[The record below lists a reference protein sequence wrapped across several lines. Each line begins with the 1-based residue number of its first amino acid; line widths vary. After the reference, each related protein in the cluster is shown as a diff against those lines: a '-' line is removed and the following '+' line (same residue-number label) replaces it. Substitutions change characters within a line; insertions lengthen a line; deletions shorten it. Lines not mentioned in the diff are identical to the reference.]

1 MAYHA
6 LYRKYRPGSF
16 SEVIGQEH
24 ITSILR
30 NQVRSG
36 RVAHAY
42 LFSGSRGI
50 GKTSTAR
57 IFAKAINCLDPKDGE
72 PCGCS

>member
-6 LYRKYRPGSF
+6 LYRKYRPSRF
-16 SEVIGQEH
+16 SEVVAEEH
-24 ITSILR
+24 VTGILK
-30 NQVRSG
+30 NQVKTG

-57 IFAKAINCLDPKDGE
+57 IFAKAIN
-72 PCGCS
+72 